1 MNIEVISLDEDTGR
15 IVLEL
20 DEEAQVALISA
31 GFNALLKTLVLE
43 TEVSDD

>member
-31 GFNALLKTLVLE
+31 GFNTLLKSLVLE